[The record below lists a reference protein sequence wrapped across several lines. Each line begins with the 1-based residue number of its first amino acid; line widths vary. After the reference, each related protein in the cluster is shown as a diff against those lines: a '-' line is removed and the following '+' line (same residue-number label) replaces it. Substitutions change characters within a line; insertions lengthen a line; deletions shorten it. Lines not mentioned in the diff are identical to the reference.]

1 MEKSKLETAPNKLL
15 YALCMKILK
24 KLEDSWNEVY
34 DWDSTYDEYK
44 SVLKKIGFSELS
56 DVDFI
61 YNVIRLNINEL
72 QNSESEIKLIRP
84 KLSLY
89 DVEVEIKEDV
99 YQIQTWKVKM
109 KSYAD
114 NNGIASNKYTF
125 EEQEG
130 FISAYDGKLVNTE
143 VLDAETR
150 DSSVVGIRRIDYLDM

>member
-15 YALCMKILK
+15 YAICMKILK
-24 KLEDSWNEVY
+24 KSEDSWNEVY
-34 DWDSTYDEYK
+34 DWESTYDEYQ
-44 SVLKKIGFSELS
+44 SVLKRIGFSSLI
-56 DVDFI
+56 DIDFI

-84 KLSLY
+84 EFSLY
-89 DVEVEIKEDV
+89 EVDVEIREDV

-109 KSYAD
+109 ESYAD
-114 NNGIASNKYTF
+114 NSGIAANKYTF

-130 FISAYDGKLVNTE
+130 TISPYDGKLVNTE

-150 DSSVVGIRRIDYLDM
+150 DSNVSGIRRMD

>member
-15 YALCMKILK
+15 YAICMKILK

-34 DWDSTYDEYK
+34 DWESTYDEYK
-44 SVLKKIGFSELS
+44 LVLKKIGFSSLI
-56 DVDFI
+56 DIDFI

-84 KLSLY
+84 EFSLY
-89 DVEVEIKEDV
+89 EVEVEIKEDV
-99 YQIQTWKVKM
+99 YQVQTWKIKM
-109 KSYAD
+109 ESYAD
-114 NNGIASNKYTF
+114 NNGIAANKYTF

-130 FISAYDGKLVNTE
+130 TISPYDGKLVNTE

-150 DSSVVGIRRIDYLDM
+150 DSSVVGIRRMD